1 MLCLSRNTSETILI
15 GDKIKIKI
23 LQVKGKTAMI
33 GIEAPVEIKIL
44 RGELENQE
52 RNDNETIDILAW
64 CQRMD
69 ADGPRMALI

>member
-52 RNDNETIDILAW
+52 RNDNETIDILA
-64 CQRMD
+64 
-69 ADGPRMALI
+69 